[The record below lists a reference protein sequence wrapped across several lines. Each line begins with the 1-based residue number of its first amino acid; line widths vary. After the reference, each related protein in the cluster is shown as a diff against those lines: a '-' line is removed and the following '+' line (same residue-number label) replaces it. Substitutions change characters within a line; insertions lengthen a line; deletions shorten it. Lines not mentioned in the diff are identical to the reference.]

1 MRIRVS
7 WPFVASLAVVLGGAW
22 GAKRLYTESR
32 LRDYRP
38 TLVTPGRV
46 CLAAVLPE
54 SRYRIIISNG
64 IAHLAEMTGDQEF
77 GAPDQDDKEALD
89 TKAKLPMKETLA
101 ALQGD
106 RGALGK
112 LVMAVNKMKSE
123 DLPTT
128 LVVWTSED
136 VQKALDGDTALRAK
150 LEDDLN
156 TRLDGTPLES
166 VRIGSIVNGIVLDL
180 PVDVK
185 VPLPDGEK
193 TLTCRIQQ
201 PYKTLFAGAVNGE
214 IDKVFNV
221 GKEALLGMYREQA
234 RQVLEGGRREDVAGS
249 LRSRIDPKGRAHL
262 SEAPERILKN
272 FKILVNESHMSGA
285 SSVSYEGPNRAILA
299 DVTLKLTQDG
309 RMRLWKY
316 SHEKPGFQLLL
327 IADNVAIAAP
337 KIRTELAGD
346 DVKLTGVPAGERTD
360 DAVRFINEAAKGSK
374 GK

>member
-7 WPFVASLAVVLGGAW
+7 WPFVASLAVVLGVAW
-22 GAKRLYTESR
+22 GAKRLYTEAQ

-38 TLVTPGRV
+38 TRVAPGRV
-46 CLAAVLPE
+46 CLAAVLPA

-64 IAHLAEMTGDQEF
+64 IAHLAEITGDQEF
-77 GAPDQDDKEALD
+77 GAPEDDKETLD

-106 RGALGK
+106 VAALGK
-112 LVMAVNKMKSE
+112 LVMAVNQMKSE

-128 LVVWTSED
+128 MVVWTSED
-136 VQKALDGDTALRAK
+136 IQRALDGDPALKAR
-150 LEDDLN
+150 LENDLN
-156 TRLDGTPLES
+156 TRLDGTPLETL
-166 VRIGSIVNGIVLDL
+166 RTGAIVNGIVLDM
-180 PVDVK
+180 PVDVR
-185 VPLPDGEK
+185 VPFPEGVT

-221 GKEALLGMYREQA
+221 GKEALLGIYRDQA
-234 RQVLEGGRREDVAGS
+234 QKVVQNGRKEDVAGS

-262 SEAPERILKN
+262 AEAPERILQN

-285 SSVSYEGPNRAILA
+285 SSVTYEGPNRAILA

-346 DVKLTGVPAGERTD
+346 DVKLTGVPAGERTE